1 MMLDVAAT
9 ASTWSAISGAPKRR
23 WRQRQPSSSRIRRPA
38 PIANARGSKMLKDVA
53 SDAIRLISTAPNR
66 VPKTYIDRTP
76 RYWSESGP

>member
-9 ASTWSAISGAPKRR
+9 ASTWSAISGCAETTLAAAAAIIEPD
-23 WRQRQPSSSRIRRPA
+23 PTPA